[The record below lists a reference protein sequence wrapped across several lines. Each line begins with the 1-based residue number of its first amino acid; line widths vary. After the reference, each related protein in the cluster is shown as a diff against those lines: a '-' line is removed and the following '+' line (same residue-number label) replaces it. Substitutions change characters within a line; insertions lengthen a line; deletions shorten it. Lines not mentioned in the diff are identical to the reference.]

1 MVDSSQSTDTQR
13 GAGSGQLGMPPP
25 VVLARRARSPSPRPA
40 TGGVKTPAQI
50 AGEARV
56 FREQTTPALVR
67 AAHYTVAENS
77 PKRQHNTQNMWISRA
92 AEQNGRAEQQQSNGT
107 FEGTP

>member
-1 MVDSSQSTDTQR
+1 MVGSSIQVNRHAQR
-13 GAGSGQLGMPPP
+13 GARGQGQQGIPPA
-25 VVLARRARSPSPRPA
+25 VVYASRARSPSPRPA

-67 AAHYTVAENS
+67 AA
-77 PKRQHNTQNMWISRA
+77 RL
-92 AEQNGRAEQQQSNGT
+92 
-107 FEGTP
+107 EGFVCGLICGMLLSWLLR

>member
-13 GAGSGQLGMPPP
+13 GAGSGQLGMPPSP

-67 AAHYTVAENS
+67 AA
-77 PKRQHNTQNMWISRA
+77 RL
-92 AEQNGRAEQQQSNGT
+92 
-107 FEGTP
+107 EGVLCGLICGVLLAWVVR